1 MDLVILT
8 VVCLAA
14 LGLAALFA
22 LRWGRL
28 EVQPRPLLSA
38 DEPPSKRSALLRYLR
53 AAAVGLVGGAIAGPL
68 VLGFGGR
75 LAMRITAGTSDDRVQ
90 GVLTEAEETV
100 GEITLGGT
108 LGLVIFV
115 GLFGGLLA
123 GLLYMLIRR
132 WLRGPA
138 WRAGLVVG
146 LLGLA
151 LLGRPA
157 ALDPDSV
164 DFELLTP
171 RWLAVLLF
179 VVLAPLFGI
188 VLAAVVERLDR
199 SYPTLAARPGPIAAH
214 APLLL
219 VLLAPPFALALL
231 FGALVAVFAPRLRSL
246 ARNWQSN
253 AVQRSGQVVLA
264 AVTVLGLVWLSIGV
278 GDILTT

>member
-1 MDLVILT
+1 VDLVILT
-8 VVCLAA
+8 VVCVGA

-38 DEPPSKRSALLRYLR
+38 DGPPSKRSALLRYLR

-100 GEITLGGT
+100 GEITLYGT
-108 LGLVIFV
+108 LGLVIFG
-115 GLFGGLLA
+115 GLFGGLMG

-151 LLGRPA
+151 VLGRIA

-179 VVLAPLFGI
+179 VVLAPLFGV

-231 FGALVAVFAPRLRSL
+231 LGALVAVFAPRLGSL
-246 ARNWQSN
+246 ARNWRSN
-253 AVQRSGQVVLA
+253 AVQRGGQVVLV
-264 AVTVLGLVWLSIGV
+264 AVTVLGLVWLSVGV
-278 GDILTT
+278 GDILTA